1 MAISDE
7 ERKKRLQRAQSIQA
21 NALNG
26 KASGDERKQRL
37 KEATEIQNKVLQEY
51 NANKQQQEQ
60 EQQNRLTTISDIAH
74 KAAEMGRK
82 TADLSIDRNNRNE
95 TLQSLAR
102 KAAENQA
109 FRNYNKDGFTMRES
123 TGILNREDEKRIGKD
138 TVAKVQNSPAMRFA
152 SQKVAEQTAKRDLE
166 KLGVDNKETEKK
178 ISEIY
183 RKNADISFD
192 KKAKNSVTKTSE
204 DFEEM
209 LKEADKKMS
218 YNELHDKMY
227 NFIPNSKE
235 EAQAYINTV
244 DQMSNHN
251 IEVSANKKMYVF
263 AVDKALKAGAEL
275 SDEQKEKYTEFM
287 KDIQP
292 TEITKSNEDSDSLLV
307 MPTAEKLKTTAEDID
322 EIFSGD
328 RAYDAQHSTVYKTAD
343 SIVSGLMAGISSVG
357 AGLMKAP
364 KMISDCLGADSNA
377 IFEWMYD
384 TAEEGEATP
393 REQSERANRSLK
405 MSDEVASIVTS
416 LESAVGQAISQLGMA
431 IVSGGASEGVTY
443 GSLMSNA
450 TRQTS
455 SEITKTAL
463 GVANE
468 IKELVKNPMFQ
479 TTFWTEAQDSYFEA
493 VDNGADKFTAMS
505 QGFTT
510 GLLNSFIEMGGIES
524 GETNFLKTAFEEGRE
539 EIFQG
544 SVSGLMA
551 KASYAPDIQWV
562 STDGSKAVFNL
573 KELALSFVGGAIGGA
588 TAGGIATGSNKFTNF
603 ITTAQQRKALGDA
616 IRSDENTLAAYIDM
630 AYNSGDKKVISDAN
644 YIVNTLNKGELDSVA
659 SVTLGKFFQKAS
671 KAYQTSVINRIAN
684 AEKSDDTKANIKTAS
699 RIYTAIG
706 QIINNPEY
714 YLSDTLAVDI
724 KHNPVAGEILTKS
737 AGLQSRINEYT
748 PVSTI
753 REVARM
759 VSNNISNGVRDN
771 SNISI
776 DQVGRPVNTNSP
788 RAIDEGAIERVRDK
802 TAKLDDYLSVTGK
815 SLDSYRK
822 DNGSYSA
829 DEIIAE
835 ANSVIT
841 ELDRI
846 KSENPVK
853 ASEPAAHDSI
863 ITENASTGMDVVNP
877 QNVVTVKDDSI
888 TLDNGVTVPVTDE
901 LLSQNDSRLSDTTK
915 KLYSASAEYK
925 DNVKAAFISS
935 YNGGNVDTYIKQFQ
949 NVYGVFELTGKLSE
963 DERYDAVKY
972 IEQALGKEAFNIARK
987 AGQQARHEREQAKMR
1002 QNERQKASKE
1012 NNQGKNKTAQR
1023 ESESVRMYSIN
1034 QNFANKFDK
1043 WDKKSIGFAFNI
1055 GTTSKI
1061 LQSIGIDEKAIY
1073 WDASKILKI
1082 QKDHPQMT
1090 DSVIKQV
1097 PNILENPVL
1106 IMESLTVP
1114 DRLTLFGEVYDA
1126 KNNAVLAV
1134 LELNPKDKNGR
1145 ALSIIKI
1152 ASAYGKDTN
1161 PQGLINKSKIL
1172 YTNKNRINRW
1182 LSVNRLQ
1189 LPLPSY
1195 STDSKNSISENQNAV
1210 KDIIRK
1216 NYKNS
1221 DTTQRKKGTTRKM
1234 YNLHRLN
1241 FGANTTMDI
1250 QAKAAFAG
1258 IVSEIAKEYNKR
1270 GINVDIIAEDG
1281 APNGWYT
1288 QRSNTITVNLS
1299 AQNPLE
1305 AFLHETGHAIKSY
1318 AGEYWEEIKNA
1329 AFTYIAQIEDE
1340 SISDLRR
1347 VKAEVFEQQSIPYT
1361 KEDIDEEIVSDAIGA
1376 MARDKD
1382 SVLKFYNALLK
1393 NGTKESFAKKII
1405 RKLKE
1410 ILMKLKAHFLDFDTI
1425 AVEYNSSVTRAVRE
1439 GNTSKTPFFE
1449 YADKISN
1456 ILSQSFEN
1464 LQVTETKGDTKYS
1477 IEYDVNNH
1485 PYVIIEEDIL
1495 KRVAR
1500 KDVRKKVS
1508 TIIRDKFSPGIQVG
1522 NNYIKINAK
1531 SRNEFVNSK
1540 ATQAYFE
1547 RNKQIFADKM
1557 NSANNLDE
1565 IIWASRDYVEEA
1577 PSHKRTDNFDSFGRG
1592 QVQISI
1598 DNKEYVADI
1607 IIGHTTNNE
1616 MIFYDVINIRPTN
1629 IKKRRA
1635 SYKVEPK
1642 RPTLA
1647 SGHSASSN
1655 NTISQNDTVV
1665 NSNISENSGNDTR
1678 KFSLKEPIEETEN
1691 LIAVHNLNIENL
1703 EKSLELGG
1711 LPIPSIAI
1719 TKDKLGHIEFG
1730 EVSLVFGKDTID
1742 PQINSANKIY
1752 SGDAYTPTFPRVEY
1766 KLSDSKLKEVAD
1778 YFNMSQSYLEDKINA
1793 SNIDYTVET
1802 LSDIHE
1808 IREQYL
1814 RDNNITLSEEEKDA
1828 YFSRSISGKNNF
1840 QKFKNYIRDK
1850 IKPIYI
1856 KRGIYNGADPF
1867 TPSGNSKSFEALH
1880 YEYTLENLVKAMR
1893 RGEQTNGID
1902 SFSGAVTKQY
1912 NSVGELHKNE
1922 NRIVKIS
1929 DYERNK
1935 LIKSYQDKLSSII
1948 DSMLGD
1954 QNSILYYDNA
1964 EEVIIESVRNGL
1976 SLNSISKILSEYKY
1990 AYNITEQTAKDI
2002 KSLAEDVQ
2010 NLPTKY
2016 FESKPQ
2022 RAVYFREV
2030 KKALLPQDASDK
2042 IIQDLY
2048 DAGVEKV
2055 EKYEDDID
2063 RLNKLNSFDD
2073 VKFSLKEDTKKEWTP
2088 IKPTEKTQKVL
2099 DRLANNEYI
2108 PLDQIRML
2116 KEINE
2121 AYTKRGDFEPTIN
2134 INTPYRQ
2141 NLRLKIQ
2148 DDVEK
2153 LGSARLDENGKWV
2166 YDNPIRK
2173 EKRIDVVIGL
2183 PAVGK
2188 STVFADPLS
2197 NEHGS
2202 RIVDC
2207 DIIKEKLPEF
2217 NQGYGSDNVHQESK
2231 IINDKILQKAMYN
2244 GENIVLPI
2252 IGSEYN
2258 KLVKRLEEY
2267 KNLGYSVHLHLNEV
2281 PQNKALGRMLNRYFE
2296 QGRFLNPSLPYEYQN
2311 KPTEVFNRII
2321 AERGDLLDGY
2331 SHYSNDVRRGEE
2343 PIFIKG
2349 TERTRKA
2356 DVSGGNEENRRA
2368 ISENDRRGRRDVYDV
2383 NNATSEQP
2391 DDKKDPFRKYSLL
2404 EDIDIKLAK
2413 KAYERNKKLQVDT
2426 QVVKDLFEKAGRV
2439 LDKTTVDAV
2448 ADKIAKRYYFGGDSK
2463 MKQLLR
2469 DKLYAFYTYVSR
2481 EDAVD
2486 AQIALYGYEVS
2497 KDIVAMS
2504 KEVSGFTDGEN
2515 VYEEYGE
2522 SIYDVIY
2529 ADLINEYANTAIIQA
2544 PQRLQEEHEKIAER
2558 YRKAEPDSEEKKS
2571 LYRELEVSRDELV
2584 AARERY
2590 TRSREEVKKLD
2601 SLLRKTQSYYKR
2613 KLDSKKA
2620 KSLAY
2625 SLRPEQKRIRNK
2637 EIMKLV
2643 GKYGAYPQNE
2653 YSKVDAYVP
2662 KRDSRGLAV
2671 SRVPKTI
2678 IESDY
2683 ADEKTINTINN
2694 AMLDGAL
2701 SHEIKSNKSAQ
2712 KYAERS
2718 MEKGFDE
2725 ARVEFKKEIEKIKT
2739 FADDTPNRVAL
2750 AKALI
2755 EEAQRRGDQDTVRD
2769 IVTDLAIYG
2778 LLGGRTTQAFNMLR
2792 ATGATGQALY
2802 LEKWVQRR
2810 NKEIEK
2816 EWDKK
2821 WITNVRED
2829 IGKPKE
2835 FKPLVLNRELM
2846 QRLVNATDEEEITE
2860 LSSKIMADLALQE
2873 NSTLSDKIQAWRYMS
2888 MLTNPTTHIRN
2899 IVGNGIFAILR
2910 EGQNT
2915 VRVGLEKALN
2925 KVSGG
2930 KIKLTTVVKIKDEY
2944 KKFAKE
2950 DWKKFNSLA
2959 RKSGK
2964 YNIDDFI
2971 MQEKKIFRSKV
2982 GKPIEKV
2989 RTFNSDLLE
2998 KEDLIFIKYAYTRA
3012 LGRYL
3017 QAQKISLEE
3026 NSDPKLEQE
3035 RQSRIEEARAYA
3047 LEESLIAT
3055 YRNANAVATALT
3067 QLANKNAAFDI
3078 LVNSVM
3084 PFKKTPANI
3093 FVQSMK
3099 YSPIGIGLGIK
3110 QIVFDG
3116 IKHQKTANQII
3127 DTFASGIT
3135 GTGVFLL
3142 GLLLRRLGIL
3152 QGMFDDDDGDDQI
3165 DKMEKIQEN
3174 SINLFG
3180 QSFTID
3186 WSAPAIVPL
3195 MMGAEFSD
3203 GIGNFQFDGSL
3214 TDNIWQIVSRSVD
3227 PLINMTML
3235 EGLNDMLTSIKY
3247 SENNSIGELGFR
3259 AISNYTSQFIPT
3271 VGGKIARTL
3280 DGTSRMT
3287 YIDPDDNDFLSRNI
3301 QNVQKKSPFWYSDLQ
3316 PIVDEWGREDKEG
3329 NVATRIL
3336 ENFIS
3341 PGYWETIDSD
3351 DATDVIE
3358 DLYDELQD
3366 KSLLPKKPEK
3376 SFTMYVEYFDGEKH
3390 KSVKDEENYKNGKR
3404 ELSGDEYTTAALSQG
3419 QTQHDLIAELKGNS
3433 VYESMNGAEKAAV
3446 IENIY
3451 KFAKYAGEY
3460 AVDDSYYGSEQE
3472 KWCRELNEQRSSLTG
3487 ILNEILNRS
3496 REK

>member
-275 SDEQKEKYTEFM
+275 SDEQKEKYVKF
-287 KDIQP
+287 KDDENLDLLSAGKP
-292 TEITKSNEDSDSLLV
+292 KYGTFTSKMDNEYFKNLSFSDKLDKV
-307 MPTAEKLKTTAEDID
+307 MRDTGDTATAVG
-322 EIFSGD
+322 S
-328 RAYDAQHSTVYKTAD
+328 AL
-343 SIVSGLMAGISSVG
+343 VSGA
-357 AGLMKAP
+357 AGLFTELVGYVGDGFDKVM
-364 KMISDCLGADSNA
+364 
-377 IFEWMYD
+377 
-384 TAEEGEATP
+384 EGINW
-393 REQSERANRSLK
+393 SFDK
-405 MSDEVASIVTS
+405 MSNDLLGIDTDIFKKNKEFWGNVGSGEEWHKATEDMHSQAVENNMNLGMSQEAAEMLTS
-416 LESAVGQAISQLGMA
+416 LEEAVGQAIPQVAMA
-431 IVSGGASEGVTY
+431 VATGG
-443 GSLMSNA
+443 
-450 TRQTS
+450 S
-455 SEITKTAL
+455 SEALYAAKSMANAERAMNITNAAAKGSKLAMAGQSLKTIATDVATQYKAWAKQPMFTTTLITEMGSNYDDAVEQGADPKTAL
-463 GVANE
+463 AWAAFVS
-468 IKELVKNPMFQ
+468 LV
-479 TTFWTEAQDSYFEA
+479 
-493 VDNGADKFTAMS
+493 
-505 QGFTT
+505 
-510 GLLNSFIEMGGIES
+510 NSGIEMGGGIEAGPS
-524 GETNFLKTAFEEGRE
+524 SVLKEALEEGAE
-539 EIFQG
+539 EIYQG
-544 SVSGLMA
+544 TVSGLMKVA
-551 KASYAPDIQWV
+551 TVPDIPLV
-562 STDGSKAVFNL
+562 SIDGSNAAFKL
-573 KELALSFVGGAIGGA
+573 KELALSFVGGALGGA
-588 TAGGIATGSNKFTNF
+588 TGGGIGKLIDFSANP
-603 ITTAQQRKALGDA
+603 ITTAQKRKALGNA
-616 IRSDENTLAAYIDM
+616 MKSDENTLAAYIDM
-630 AYNSGDKKVISDAN
+630 GMKSGNDKIMSEATS
-644 YIVNTLNKGELDSVA
+644 ILNALDRGKLDSIA
-659 SVTLGKFFQKAS
+659 SVTLGKFAQKTER
-671 KAYQTSVINRIAN
+671 AYQLAVINKIAN

-699 RIYTAIG
+699 KIYTAIG

-915 KLYSASAEYK
+915 KLYSTSAEYKDK

-949 NVYGVFELTGKLSE
+949 NVYDVFELTGKLSE

-1012 NNQGKNKTAQR
+1012 NNKGKNKTAQR
-1023 ESESVRMYSIN
+1023 
-1034 QNFANKFDK
+1034 
-1043 WDKKSIGFAFNI
+1043 
-1055 GTTSKI
+1055 
-1061 LQSIGIDEKAIY
+1061 
-1073 WDASKILKI
+1073 
-1082 QKDHPQMT
+1082 
-1090 DSVIKQV
+1090 V
-1097 PNILENPVL
+1097 PE
-1106 IMESLTVP
+1106 T
-1114 DRLTLFGEVYDA
+1114 A
-1126 KNNAVLAV
+1126 
-1134 LELNPKDKNGR
+1134 
-1145 ALSIIKI
+1145 
-1152 ASAYGKDTN
+1152 
-1161 PQGLINKSKIL
+1161 
-1172 YTNKNRINRW
+1172 
-1182 LSVNRLQ
+1182 
-1189 LPLPSY
+1189 
-1195 STDSKNSISENQNAV
+1195 
-1210 KDIIRK
+1210 
-1216 NYKNS
+1216 
-1221 DTTQRKKGTTRKM
+1221 KKGTTTVEKDF
-1234 YNLHRLN
+1234 NIGVNGTLD
-1241 FGANTTMDI
+1241 AVTTSTYTSI
-1250 QAKAAFAG
+1250 IG
-1258 IVSEIAKEYNKR
+1258 RIAKQYNKR
-1270 GINVDIIAEDG
+1270 GINVEIINKDD

-1288 QRSNTITVNLS
+1288 QSSNTITVNLS

-1393 NGTKESFAKKII
+1393 NGTKENFAKKII

-1495 KRVAR
+1495 KGVAR

-1665 NSNISENSGNDTR
+1665 NSNISKNSENDTR
-1678 KFSLKEPIEETEN
+1678 KFSLKEPIEETKN

-1711 LPIPSIAI
+1711 LPMPSIAI
-1719 TKDKLGHIEFG
+1719 TKDKLGHVEFG
-1730 EVSLVFGKDTID
+1730 EVSLVFGKDTIN

-1752 SGDAYTPTFPRVEY
+1752 SGDAYTPTFPSVEY

-1828 YFSRSISGKNNF
+1828 YFSKYLNAIFGKNNF
-1840 QKFKNYIRDK
+1840 QNFRNYIRDK
-1850 IKPIYI
+1850 IKPIFS

-1867 TPSGNSKSFEALH
+1867 TPSGNRKSFEALH
-1880 YEYTLENLVKAMR
+1880 YDYTLENLVKAMR
-1893 RGEQTNGID
+1893 RGEQTGEGLVNGIS

-1912 NSVGELHKNE
+1912 NSIRELHKNE
-1922 NRIVKIS
+1922 NRIVKMS
-1929 DYERNK
+1929 DYERKK

-1954 QNSILYYDNA
+1954 QNSILYYANA

-1976 SLNSISKILSEYKY
+1976 SLNSISKILSKYKDV
-1990 AYNITEQTAKDI
+1990 YNITEQTAKDI
-2002 KSLAEDVQ
+2002 KTLAEDVQ

-2022 RAVYFREV
+2022 RAVYFSEV

-2267 KNLGYSVHLHLNEV
+2267 KNVGYSVHLHLNEV

-2413 KAYERNKKLQVDT
+2413 KAYERNKKLQIDT

-2439 LDKTTVDAV
+2439 LDKATVDAV

-2571 LYRELEVSRDELV
+2571 LYRELEASRDKLV

-2590 TRSREEVKKLD
+2590 VRSREEVKKLD
-2601 SLLRKTQSYYKR
+2601 TLLRRTQSYYKR

-2643 GKYGAYPQNE
+2643 DKYGAYPQNE

-2662 KRDSRGLAV
+2662 KRDSRGLAI

-2678 IESDY
+2678 IESDF
-2683 ADEKTINTINN
+2683 ADENTINTIND
-2694 AMLDGAL
+2694 AILDGAL
-2701 SHEIKSNKSAQ
+2701 SHEIKSNRTAQ
-2712 KYAERS
+2712 KYAERA

-2739 FADDTPNRVAL
+2739 FADDTPNKVAL
-2750 AKALI
+2750 AKELI

-2810 NKEIEK
+2810 NKELEK

-2835 FKPLVLNRELM
+2835 FKPLVLNGEIM
-2846 QRLVNATDEEEITE
+2846 QRLVNTTDEEEITE
-2860 LSSKIMADLALQE
+2860 LSTKIMADLALQE

-2888 MLTNPTTHIRN
+2888 MLTNSTTHIRN

-2915 VRVGLEKALN
+2915 VRAGLEKALN
-2925 KVSGG
+2925 KASGG

-2950 DWKKFNSLA
+2950 DWKKSNSLA

-2971 MQEKKIFRSKV
+2971 MQEKQIFRSKL
-2982 GKPIEKV
+2982 GKLTLEKA
-2989 RTFNSDLLE
+2989 RKFNSWALE
-2998 KEDLIFIKYAYTRA
+2998 AEDGIFIKYAYTRA

-3214 TDNIWQIVSRSVD
+3214 TANIWQIVSRSVD

-3301 QNVQKKSPFWYSDLQ
+3301 QNVQKKSPFWYSGLQ
-3316 PIVDEWGREDKEG
+3316 PVVDEWGREDKEG
-3329 NVATRIL
+3329 NVITRIL

-3451 KFAKYAGEY
+3451 KFAKYAGKY

-3487 ILNEILNRS
+3487 ILNEILDRS

>member
-7 ERKKRLQRAQSIQA
+7 ERKRRLQRAQGIQA

-26 KASGDERKQRL
+26 KASGNERKQRL
-37 KEATEIQNKVLQEY
+37 QEATKIQNKVLQEH
-51 NANKQQQEQ
+51 NAKKLIKQQQEQ
-60 EQQNRLTTISDIAH
+60 EQQSRLTTFSDIAH

-82 TADLSIDRNNRNE
+82 TADLSIEINDRNE
-95 TLQSLAR
+95 TLQNLAR
-102 KAAENQA
+102 KAVENLA

-123 TGILNREDEKRIGKD
+123 TSILNKEDKKRISND

-152 SQKVAEQTAKRDLE
+152 SQEIAEQTAKRDLE
-166 KLGVDNKETEKK
+166 KLGVDDKDTEKK

-209 LKEADKKMS
+209 LNEAKRKRFYAD
-218 YNELHDKMY
+218 LHEEMD

-244 DQMSNHN
+244 DQISSDV
-251 IEVSANKKMYVF
+251 ETSDTKKLFVF
-263 AVDKALKAGAEL
+263 AAYKAIKAGAEL
-275 SDEQKEKYTEFM
+275 SDEQKEKYVRFKDDENLDLTSAGKPKYRTFYSEIDNELFREMSFSDKLDKVMYDTGDTAIAVGSALVSGAVGLFTELVGYVGDGFDKVM
-287 KDIQP
+287 EGINWSLDEMSNVLFGIETDFFKKAKEFWENAGSGEEWHKA
-292 TEITKSNEDSDSLLV
+292 TEDMHSQAVANNIDLGMSRETAETLTSLEESVGQAIPQVAMAVATGGSSEALYATKS
-307 MPTAEKLKTTAEDID
+307 MAGAERAMNLTNAAAKGSKLAMAGQSLKTIATDVAAQYKAWAKQPMFTTTLITELG
-322 EIFSGD
+322 SN
-328 RAYDAQHSTVYKTAD
+328 YDDAVEQGADPKTAGAWATFV
-343 SIVSGLMAGISSVG
+343 SLVNSAIEMGGGIEAGPSSVLKEALEEGAEEIYQGTVSGLMKVATVPDIPLVSIDG
-357 AGLMKAP
+357 
-364 KMISDCLGADSNA
+364 SNA
-377 IFEWMYD
+377 
-384 TAEEGEATP
+384 A
-393 REQSERANRSLK
+393 
-405 MSDEVASIVTS
+405 
-416 LESAVGQAISQLGMA
+416 
-431 IVSGGASEGVTY
+431 
-443 GSLMSNA
+443 
-450 TRQTS
+450 
-455 SEITKTAL
+455 
-463 GVANE
+463 
-468 IKELVKNPMFQ
+468 
-479 TTFWTEAQDSYFEA
+479 
-493 VDNGADKFTAMS
+493 
-505 QGFTT
+505 
-510 GLLNSFIEMGGIES
+510 
-524 GETNFLKTAFEEGRE
+524 
-539 EIFQG
+539 
-544 SVSGLMA
+544 
-551 KASYAPDIQWV
+551 
-562 STDGSKAVFNL
+562 FNL
-573 KELALSFVGGAIGGA
+573 KEMALSFVGGALGGA
-588 TAGGIATGSNKFTNF
+588 TGGGIGKLIDFSANP
-603 ITTAQQRKALGDA
+603 ITTAQKRKALGNA
-616 IRSDENTLAAYIDM
+616 MKSDENTLAAYIDM
-630 AYNSGDKKVISDAN
+630 GMKSGNEKVMSEATSIFNALDRG
-644 YIVNTLNKGELDSVA
+644 KLDSIA
-659 SVTLGKFFQKAS
+659 SVTLGKFAQKTER
-671 KAYQTSVINRIAN
+671 AYQLAVINKIAN

-699 RIYTAIG
+699 KIYTAIG

-714 YLSDTLAVDI
+714 YLSDTLATHI

-759 VSNNISNGVRDN
+759 VSSNISNGVRDN

-776 DQVGRPVNTNSP
+776 DQVGRPVNTNSL
-788 RAIDEGAIERVRDK
+788 RAIDEGAIKRVRDK

-822 DNGSYSA
+822 DDGSYSA

-846 KSENPVK
+846 KAENPVK

-863 ITENASTGMDVVNP
+863 ITGNASTGMDVVNP
-877 QNVVTVKDDSI
+877 QNVVTVKDNSI

-925 DNVKAAFISS
+925 DNVKADFISG

-949 NVYGVFELTGKLSE
+949 NVYDVFELTGKLSE

-987 AGQQARHEREQAKMR
+987 AGQQARHEREQARMR
-1002 QNERQKASKE
+1002 QNERQKANRE
-1012 NNQGKNKTAQR
+1012 NDKGKNKTAQR
-1023 ESESVRMYSIN
+1023 APET
-1034 QNFANKFDK
+1034 A
-1043 WDKKSIGFAFNI
+1043 KKGVTIKKYKTTIRNSNENGKIGAF
-1055 GTTSKI
+1055 
-1061 LQSIGIDEKAIY
+1061 
-1073 WDASKILKI
+1073 
-1082 QKDHPQMT
+1082 T
-1090 DSVIKQV
+1090 D
-1097 PNILENPVL
+1097 
-1106 IMESLTVP
+1106 
-1114 DRLTLFGEVYDA
+1114 
-1126 KNNAVLAV
+1126 
-1134 LELNPKDKNGR
+1134 
-1145 ALSIIKI
+1145 
-1152 ASAYGKDTN
+1152 GKT
-1161 PQGLINKSKIL
+1161 Q
-1172 YTNKNRINRW
+1172 
-1182 LSVNRLQ
+1182 
-1189 LPLPSY
+1189 
-1195 STDSKNSISENQNAV
+1195 A
-1210 KDIIRK
+1210 DIIEK
-1216 NYKNS
+1216 
-1221 DTTQRKKGTTRKM
+1221 
-1234 YNLHRLN
+1234 
-1241 FGANTTMDI
+1241 
-1250 QAKAAFAG
+1250 
-1258 IVSEIAKEYNKR
+1258 IAKEYNKR
-1270 GINVDIIAEDG
+1270 GVNVEIIDEAGEQ
-1281 APNGWYT
+1281 NGWYT
-1288 QRSNTITVNLS
+1288 SSSNTITVNLS
-1299 AQNPLE
+1299 AKNPLE
-1305 AFLHETGHAIKSY
+1305 AFLHETGHAIKAY

-1340 SISDLRR
+1340 SISELR
-1347 VKAEVFEQQSIPYT
+1347 KGYAELFEAHSRSYT
-1361 KEDIDEEIVSDAIGA
+1361 NEAIDEEIVSDAIAA
-1376 MARDKD
+1376 MARDKN
-1382 SVLKFYNALLK
+1382 SVLKFYNALIQ
-1393 NGTKESFAKKII
+1393 NGAEETTAQKII

-1464 LQVTETKGDTKYS
+1464 LQVTEKEGDVKHSIKYTTENKPVVV
-1477 IEYDVNNH
+1477 IEDN
-1485 PYVIIEEDIL
+1485 IL
-1495 KRVAR
+1495 DGISKNDWV
-1500 KDVRKKVS
+1500 KTVKNVLS
-1508 TIIRDKFSPGIQVG
+1508 EKFSGGIPISG
-1522 NNYIKINAK
+1522 RLIKVNAIT
-1531 SRNEFVNSK
+1531 RNEFSSSK
-1540 ATQAYFE
+1540 NTRYYRGHNRQLYV
-1547 RNKQIFADKM
+1547 DKFK
-1557 NSANNLDE
+1557 SANNLDE
-1565 IIWASRDYVEEA
+1565 IVLASTNYVNEDLK
-1577 PSHKRTDNFDSFGRG
+1577 HNRKDNFKEFARG
-1592 QVQISI
+1592 DVLIRVGSS
-1598 DNKEYVADI
+1598 DYTANV
-1607 IIGHTTNNE
+1607 IIGLTTGNE
-1616 MIFYDVINIRPTN
+1616 MVLYDVISFKPTTLN
-1629 IKKRRA
+1629 IKKVGTHTVQSLNVKNRRDA
-1635 SYKVEPK
+1635 M
-1642 RPTLA
+1642 PT
-1647 SGHSASSN
+1647 N

-1665 NSNISENSGNDTR
+1665 NSNISENSENDTR
-1678 KFSLKEPIEETEN
+1678 KFSLKEPIEETKN

-1711 LPIPSIAI
+1711 LPMPSIAI
-1719 TKDKLGHIEFG
+1719 TKDKLGHVEFG
-1730 EVSLVFGKDTID
+1730 EVSLVFGKDTIN

-1752 SGDAYTPTFPRVEY
+1752 SGDAYTPTFPSVEY

-1778 YFNMSQSYLEDKINA
+1778 YFNMSQSYLEGNINA
-1793 SNIDYTVET
+1793 SDIDYTVET
-1802 LSDIHE
+1802 LSNIHE

-1828 YFSRSISGKNNF
+1828 YFSRYLNAIFGKNNF
-1840 QKFKNYIRDK
+1840 QKFRNYIRDK
-1850 IKPIYI
+1850 IKPIFI

-1867 TPSGNSKSFEALH
+1867 TPSGNRKSFEALH
-1880 YEYTLENLVKAMR
+1880 YEYTLENLVKSMR
-1893 RGEQTNGID
+1893 RGEQTGEGLVNGIS

-1912 NSVGELHKNE
+1912 NSIRELHKNE
-1922 NRIVKIS
+1922 NRIVKMS
-1929 DYERNK
+1929 DYERKK

-1948 DSMLGD
+1948 DSMIGD
-1954 QNSILYYDNA
+1954 RNSILYYDRA
-1964 EEVIIESVRNGL
+1964 GEVILESIRNGL
-1976 SLNSISKILSEYKY
+1976 SLNSISKILSKYKDV
-1990 AYNITEQTAKDI
+1990 YNITEQTAKDI

-2022 RAVYFREV
+2022 RAVYFSEV

-2055 EKYEDDID
+2055 IKYSDDID

-2073 VKFSLKEDTKKEWTP
+2073 VKFSLKQDIDNKYGSLYNEE
-2088 IKPTEKTQKVL
+2088 KPLTVSKQTFRRIEAAMNERL
-2099 DRLANNEYI
+2099 ARAFSGGAELPSDYLIYLSDRLYKVKIHEYGTYSVI
-2108 PLDQIRML
+2108 GKYNSLEDYER
-2116 KEINE
+2116 
-2121 AYTKRGDFEPTIN
+2121 KRGLKNGLSNYETGIQDNSDFERDWGTGRSNRKYIDN
-2134 INTPYRQ
+2134 IANGRTAER
-2141 NLRLKIQ
+2141 N
-2148 DDVEK
+2148 VEADRRT
-2153 LGSARLDENGKWV
+2153 S
-2166 YDNPIRK
+2166 IRK
-2173 EKRIDVVIGL
+2173 SDE
-2183 PAVGK
+2183 
-2188 STVFADPLS
+2188 S
-2197 NEHGS
+2197 
-2202 RIVDC
+2202 
-2207 DIIKEKLPEF
+2207 
-2217 NQGYGSDNVHQESK
+2217 GSDRHS
-2231 IINDKILQKAMYN
+2231 DKGN
-2244 GENIVLPI
+2244 GD
-2252 IGSEYN
+2252 S
-2258 KLVKRLEEY
+2258 
-2267 KNLGYSVHLHLNEV
+2267 NLS
-2281 PQNKALGRMLNRYFE
+2281 
-2296 QGRFLNPSLPYEYQN
+2296 
-2311 KPTEVFNRII
+2311 
-2321 AERGDLLDGY
+2321 ERGKQQINSKD
-2331 SHYSNDVRRGEE
+2331 S
-2343 PIFIKG
+2343 
-2349 TERTRKA
+2349 T
-2356 DVSGGNEENRRA
+2356 
-2368 ISENDRRGRRDVYDV
+2368 
-2383 NNATSEQP
+2383 
-2391 DDKKDPFRKYSLL
+2391 DPFRKYSLL
-2404 EDIDIKLAK
+2404 EDIDIRLAK
-2413 KAYERNKKLQVDT
+2413 KAYQRNKKLQVDT

-2439 LDKTTVDAV
+2439 LDKATVDAV
-2448 ADKIAKRYYFGGDSK
+2448 ADKIAKRYYFGGDAK

-2486 AQIALYGYEVS
+2486 AQIALYSYEVA

-2522 SIYDVIY
+2522 SIYDVIA
-2529 ADLINEYANTAIIQA
+2529 ADLINEYANTAIVQA

-2571 LYRELEVSRDELV
+2571 LYRELEASRDELV

-2590 TRSREEVKKLD
+2590 VRSREEVKKLD
-2601 SLLRKTQSYYKR
+2601 TLLRRTQSYYKR
-2613 KLDSKKA
+2613 KLESKKA

-2643 GKYGAYPQNE
+2643 DKYGAYPQNE
-2653 YSKVDAYVP
+2653 HSKVDAYVP

-2678 IESDY
+2678 IESDF
-2683 ADEKTINTINN
+2683 ADENTINTIND
-2694 AMLDGAL
+2694 AILDGAL

-2718 MEKGFDE
+2718 MERGFDE
-2725 ARVEFKKEIEKIKT
+2725 AYFEFKKEIEKIKT
-2739 FADDTPNRVAL
+2739 FADDTPNKVAL
-2750 AKALI
+2750 AKELI

-2792 ATGATGQALY
+2792 ATGSAGQALY

-2810 NKEIEK
+2810 NKELEK

-2860 LSSKIMADLALQE
+2860 LSTKIMADLALQE
-2873 NSTLSDKIQAWRYMS
+2873 NSTLADKIQAWRYMS

-2899 IVGNGIFAILR
+2899 LVGNGIFAILR

-2925 KVSGG
+2925 KASGG

-2950 DWKKFNSLA
+2950 DWKKSNSLA

-2971 MQEKKIFRSKV
+2971 MQEKQIFKGKV

-2989 RTFNSDLLE
+2989 RKFNSWALE
-2998 KEDLIFIKYAYTRA
+2998 AEDGIFIKYAYTRA

-3110 QIVFDG
+3110 QIVYDG

-3165 DKMEKIQEN
+3165 DKMKKIQEN

-3203 GIGNFQFDGSL
+3203 GIGNFEFDGSL

-3259 AISNYTSQFIPT
+3259 AISNYASQFIPT
-3271 VGGKIARTL
+3271 VGGKLARTL

-3316 PIVDEWGREDKEG
+3316 PVVDEWGREDKEG

-3376 SFTMYVEYFDGEKH
+3376 SFTMYVKHFDGEKYE
-3390 KSVKDEENYKNGKR
+3390 SVKDEENYKNGKR
-3404 ELSGDEYTTAALSQG
+3404 ELLGDEYTTAALAQG
-3419 QTQHDLIAELKGNS
+3419 QTQHDLIAELKENS

-3451 KFAKYAGEY
+3451 KFAKYDGKY

-3487 ILNEILNRS
+3487 ILNEILDRS

>member
-7 ERKKRLQRAQSIQA
+7 KRKKRLQRAQSIQA

-37 KEATEIQNKVLQEY
+37 QEATEIQNKVLQEY
-51 NANKQQQEQ
+51 NAKKLIKQQQEK
-60 EQQNRLTTISDIAH
+60 EQQNRLTTISDLAQ
-74 KAAEMGRK
+74 KAADLGRK
-82 TADLSIDRNNRNE
+82 TTETTIDRTE

-123 TGILNREDEKRIGKD
+123 TGILNREDKKRIGNN
-138 TVAKVQNSPAMRFA
+138 TVARVQNNPAMRFA

-251 IEVSANKKMYVF
+251 VEVSANKKMYVF
-263 AVDKALKAGAEL
+263 AADKAIKAGAEL
-275 SDEQKEKYTEFM
+275 SDEQKEKYTEFK

-292 TEITKSNEDSDSLLV
+292 TEITKSNGDSDSLLV

-328 RAYDAQHSTVYKTAD
+328 RAYDAQHSTIFKIVD
-343 SIVSGLMAGISSVG
+343 SIASGLLSGAESVGSGLMKVP
-357 AGLMKAP
+357 KA
-364 KMISDCLGADSNA
+364 IEDFLGADLSA
-377 IFEWMYD
+377 IFGGFDLTQWMYD

-416 LESAVGQAISQLGMA
+416 LESAAGQALIQYILAELLGPTMGA
-431 IVSGGASEGVTY
+431 TTGTVTSGSGMGVNSANLVSNTAWLSSGKVT
-443 GSLMSNA
+443 NA
-450 TRQTS
+450 L
-455 SEITKTAL
+455 L
-463 GVANE
+463 GVGNTLKDYL
-468 IKELVKNPMFQ
+468 KEPYFYITLL
-479 TTFWTEAQDSYFEA
+479 TEAQDSYFEA

-551 KASYAPDIQWV
+551 KASYAPDMQWV

-616 IRSDENTLAAYIDM
+616 IRSDENTLATYIDM

-644 YIVNTLNKGELDSVA
+644 YIVNALNKGDLDSVA

-759 VSNNISNGVRDN
+759 VSSNISNGVRDN

-863 ITENASTGMDVVNP
+863 ITGNASTGMDVVNP

-915 KLYSASAEYK
+915 KLYSASAGYK

-949 NVYGVFELTGKLSE
+949 NVYDVFELTGKLSE

-972 IEQALGKEAFNIARK
+972 IEQALGKEVFNVARK

-1012 NNQGKNKTAQR
+1012 NNKGKNKTAQR
-1023 ESESVRMYSIN
+1023 VSET
-1034 QNFANKFDK
+1034 A
-1043 WDKKSIGFAFNI
+1043 
-1055 GTTSKI
+1055 
-1061 LQSIGIDEKAIY
+1061 
-1073 WDASKILKI
+1073 
-1082 QKDHPQMT
+1082 
-1090 DSVIKQV
+1090 
-1097 PNILENPVL
+1097 
-1106 IMESLTVP
+1106 
-1114 DRLTLFGEVYDA
+1114 
-1126 KNNAVLAV
+1126 
-1134 LELNPKDKNGR
+1134 
-1145 ALSIIKI
+1145 
-1152 ASAYGKDTN
+1152 
-1161 PQGLINKSKIL
+1161 
-1172 YTNKNRINRW
+1172 
-1182 LSVNRLQ
+1182 
-1189 LPLPSY
+1189 
-1195 STDSKNSISENQNAV
+1195 
-1210 KDIIRK
+1210 
-1216 NYKNS
+1216 
-1221 DTTQRKKGTTRKM
+1221 KKGTTTVEKDF
-1234 YNLHRLN
+1234 NIGVNGTLD
-1241 FGANTTMDI
+1241 AVTTSTYTSI
-1250 QAKAAFAG
+1250 IG
-1258 IVSEIAKEYNKR
+1258 RIAKQYNKR
-1270 GINVDIIAEDG
+1270 GINVEIINKDD

-1288 QRSNTITVNLS
+1288 QSSNTITVNLS

-1393 NGTKESFAKKII
+1393 NGTKENFAKKII

-1495 KRVAR
+1495 KGVAR

-1665 NSNISENSGNDTR
+1665 NSNISKNSENDTR
-1678 KFSLKEPIEETEN
+1678 KFSLKEPIEETKN

-1711 LPIPSIAI
+1711 LPMPSIAI
-1719 TKDKLGHIEFG
+1719 TKDKLGHVEFG
-1730 EVSLVFGKDTID
+1730 EVSLVFGKDTIN

-1752 SGDAYTPTFPRVEY
+1752 SGDAYTPTFPSVEY

-1828 YFSRSISGKNNF
+1828 YFSKYLNAIFGKNNF
-1840 QKFKNYIRDK
+1840 QNFRNYIRDK
-1850 IKPIYI
+1850 IKPIFS

-1867 TPSGNSKSFEALH
+1867 TPSGNRKSFEALH
-1880 YEYTLENLVKAMR
+1880 YDYTLENLVKAMR

-2267 KNLGYSVHLHLNEV
+2267 KNVGYSVHLHLNEV

-2404 EDIDIKLAK
+2404 EDIDINLAK
-2413 KAYERNKKLQVDT
+2413 KAYERNKKLQIDT

-2439 LDKTTVDAV
+2439 LDKATVDAV

-2571 LYRELEVSRDELV
+2571 LYRELEASRDELV

-2590 TRSREEVKKLD
+2590 VRSREEVKKLD

-2620 KSLAY
+2620 KTLAY

-2643 GKYGAYPQNE
+2643 DKYGAYPQNE

-2662 KRDSRGLAV
+2662 KRDSRGLAI

-2678 IESDY
+2678 IESDF
-2683 ADEKTINTINN
+2683 ADENTINTIND
-2694 AMLDGAL
+2694 AILDGAL
-2701 SHEIKSNKSAQ
+2701 SHEIKSNRTAQ
-2712 KYAERS
+2712 KYAERA

-2739 FADDTPNRVAL
+2739 FADDTPNKVAL
-2750 AKALI
+2750 AKELI

-2810 NKEIEK
+2810 NKELEK

-2835 FKPLVLNRELM
+2835 FKPLVLNREIM
-2846 QRLVNATDEEEITE
+2846 QRLVNTTDEEEITE
-2860 LSSKIMADLALQE
+2860 LSTKIMADLALQE

-2888 MLTNPTTHIRN
+2888 MLTNSTTHIRN

-2915 VRVGLEKALN
+2915 VRAGLEKALN
-2925 KVSGG
+2925 KASGG

-2950 DWKKFNSLA
+2950 DWKKSNSLA

-2971 MQEKKIFRSKV
+2971 MQEKQIFRSKL
-2982 GKPIEKV
+2982 GKLTLEKA
-2989 RTFNSDLLE
+2989 RKFNSWALE
-2998 KEDLIFIKYAYTRA
+2998 AEDGIFIKYAYTRA

-3259 AISNYTSQFIPT
+3259 AISNYTSQFVPT

-3301 QNVQKKSPFWYSDLQ
+3301 QNVQKKSPFWYSGLQ
-3316 PIVDEWGREDKEG
+3316 PVVDEWGREDKEG
-3329 NVATRIL
+3329 NVITRIL

-3451 KFAKYAGEY
+3451 KFAKYAGKY

>member
-7 ERKKRLQRAQSIQA
+7 ERKRRLQRAQSIQA

-26 KASGDERKQRL
+26 KASGNERKQRL
-37 KEATEIQNKVLQEY
+37 QEATEIQNKVLQEH
-51 NANKQQQEQ
+51 NAKKLIKQQQEQ
-60 EQQNRLTTISDIAH
+60 EQRDNAKNALETAS
-74 KAAEMGRK
+74 KAAVLAGTK
-82 TADLSIDRNNRNE
+82 TLEAQSKENTI
-95 TLQSLAR
+95 QSLAR

-138 TVAKVQNSPAMRFA
+138 TVAKVQNSPEMRFA

-183 RKNADISFD
+183 RKNAETAFD
-192 KKAKNSVTKTSE
+192 LKAKQSVTKSTQDIKDMSIDE
-204 DFEEM
+204 
-209 LKEADKKMS
+209 LKS
-218 YNELHDKMY
+218 
-227 NFIPNSKE
+227 FIPNGKE

-251 IEVSANKKMYVF
+251 VELSANKKMYVF
-263 AVDKALKAGAEL
+263 AADKAIKAGAEL
-275 SDEQKEKYTEFM
+275 SDEQKEKYVKF
-287 KDIQP
+287 KDDENLDLLSAGKP
-292 TEITKSNEDSDSLLV
+292 KYGTFTSKMDNEYFKNLSLADKLDKV
-307 MPTAEKLKTTAEDID
+307 MRDTGDTATAVG
-322 EIFSGD
+322 S
-328 RAYDAQHSTVYKTAD
+328 AL
-343 SIVSGLMAGISSVG
+343 VSGATGLFTELVGYVGDGFDKVMEGINWAGDKLSNDLLG
-357 AGLMKAP
+357 FNTDFFKKNKEFWENAGSGEEWHKATED
-364 KMISDCLGADSNA
+364 MHNQAVANNMNLGMSREA
-377 IFEWMYD
+377 
-384 TAEEGEATP
+384 AEMLA
-393 REQSERANRSLK
+393 
-405 MSDEVASIVTS
+405 S
-416 LESAVGQAISQLGMA
+416 LEEAVGQAIPQVAMA
-431 IVSGGASEGVTY
+431 VATGG
-443 GSLMSNA
+443 
-450 TRQTS
+450 S
-455 SEITKTAL
+455 SEALYAAKSMANAKRAMNLTNAAAKGSKLARVGQSLKTIATDVAAQYKAWAKQPMFTTTLITELGSNYDDAVEQGADPKTAS
-463 GVANE
+463 AWA
-468 IKELVKNPMFQ
+468 IFASLV
-479 TTFWTEAQDSYFEA
+479 
-493 VDNGADKFTAMS
+493 
-505 QGFTT
+505 
-510 GLLNSFIEMGGIES
+510 NSAIEMGGGIEAGPS
-524 GETNFLKTAFEEGRE
+524 SVLREALEEGAE
-539 EIFQG
+539 EIYQG
-544 SVSGLMA
+544 TVSGLMKVA
-551 KASYAPDIQWV
+551 TVPDIPLV
-562 STDGSKAVFNL
+562 SIDGSNAAFNL
-573 KELALSFVGGAIGGA
+573 KELALSFVGGALGGA
-588 TAGGIATGSNKFTNF
+588 TGGGIGKLIDFSANP
-603 ITTAQQRKALGDA
+603 ITTAQKRKALGNA
-616 IRSDENTLAAYIDM
+616 MKSDENTLAAYIDM
-630 AYNSGDKKVISDAN
+630 GMKSGNDKIMSEATSIFNALDRGK
-644 YIVNTLNKGELDSVA
+644 LDSIA
-659 SVTLGKFFQKAS
+659 SVTLGKFAQKTER
-671 KAYQTSVINRIAN
+671 AYQLAVINKIAN

-699 RIYTAIG
+699 KIYTAIG

-714 YLSDTLAVDI
+714 YLSDTLATHI

-759 VSNNISNGVRDN
+759 VSSNISNGVRDN

-788 RAIDEGAIERVRDK
+788 REIDEGAIERVRNK

-815 SLDSYRK
+815 SLDSYLK
-822 DNGSYSA
+822 DDGSYSA
-829 DEIIAE
+829 DKIIAE

-846 KSENPVK
+846 KAENPVK

-863 ITENASTGMDVVNP
+863 ITGNASTGMDVVNP
-877 QNVVTVKDDSI
+877 QNVVTVKDNSI

-915 KLYSASAEYK
+915 KLYSASAGYK
-925 DNVKAAFISS
+925 DNVKAAFISG
-935 YNGGNVDTYIKQFQ
+935 YNGVDVDTYIKQFQ
-949 NVYGVFELTGKLSE
+949 NVYDVFELTGKLSE

-972 IEQALGKEAFNIARK
+972 IEQALGKEVFNVARK
-987 AGQQARHEREQAKMR
+987 AGQQARHEREQARMR
-1002 QNERQKASKE
+1002 QNERQKANRE
-1012 NNQGKNKTAQR
+1012 NDKGKNKTAQR
-1023 ESESVRMYSIN
+1023 ASETAKTGYALAKKYSIKYTTEN
-1034 QNFANKFDK
+1034 KPVVVIEDNILDGVSKNDWVKTVKNVISEKFSGGIPISGRLIKVNIKTRKEYTNSKNTIHYKERERQIYADKFKSANNLDEIVLASTNYVNEDLKHNRNDNFKEFARGDVLIRVGSNDYTANVIVGFTTSSEMVLYDV
-1043 WDKKSIGFAFNI
+1043 IGFKP
-1055 GTTSKI
+1055 TT
-1061 LQSIGIDEKAIY
+1061 
-1073 WDASKILKI
+1073 LKI
-1082 QKDHPQMT
+1082 KKVGAHTAQSQEVKSSRSATPTNNTIPQN
-1090 DSVIKQV
+1090 D
-1097 PNILENPVL
+1097 
-1106 IMESLTVP
+1106 TV
-1114 DRLTLFGEVYDA
+1114 
-1126 KNNAVLAV
+1126 
-1134 LELNPKDKNGR
+1134 
-1145 ALSIIKI
+1145 
-1152 ASAYGKDTN
+1152 
-1161 PQGLINKSKIL
+1161 
-1172 YTNKNRINRW
+1172 
-1182 LSVNRLQ
+1182 VN
-1189 LPLPSY
+1189 S
-1195 STDSKNSISENQNAV
+1195 N
-1210 KDIIRK
+1210 IRK
-1216 NYKNS
+1216 NYENS
-1221 DTTQRKKGTTRKM
+1221 DTTQRKKGVTIKKYKTTIRNSNGNGKI
-1234 YNLHRLN
+1234 
-1241 FGANTTMDI
+1241 GAFTDGKTQADI
-1250 QAKAAFAG
+1250 IEK
-1258 IVSEIAKEYNKR
+1258 IAKEYNKR
-1270 GINVDIIAEDG
+1270 GINVEIIDEAGEQ
-1281 APNGWYT
+1281 NGWYT
-1288 QRSNTITVNLS
+1288 PSSNTITVNLS
-1299 AQNPLE
+1299 AKNPLE
-1305 AFLHETGHAIKSY
+1305 AFLHETGHAIKAY

-1340 SISDLRR
+1340 SISELR
-1347 VKAEVFEQQSIPYT
+1347 KGYAELFEAHSRSYT
-1361 KEDIDEEIVSDAIGA
+1361 NEAIDEEIVSDAIAA
-1376 MARDKD
+1376 MARDKN
-1382 SVLKFYNALLK
+1382 SVLKFYNALIQ
-1393 NGTKESFAKKII
+1393 NGAEETLAQKII

-1464 LQVTETKGDTKYS
+1464 LQVTETEGDAKCS
-1477 IEYDVNNH
+1477 IKYDVNNR
-1485 PYVIIEEDIL
+1485 PYVVIEEDIL
-1495 KRVAR
+1495 KGVAR

-1547 RNKQIFADKM
+1547 RNKQIFANKM

-1665 NSNISENSGNDTR
+1665 NSNISKNSENDTK
-1678 KFSLKEPIEETEN
+1678 KFSLKQDIDNKYGSLYNEEKPLTVSKQTFRRIEAAMNERLARAFSGGAELPPDY
-1691 LIAVHNLNIENL
+1691 LIYLSDRLYKVKIHEYGTYSVIGKYN
-1703 EKSLELGG
+1703 SLEDYERKRG
-1711 LPIPSIAI
+1711 LKNVLSNYETGIQDNSDFERDWGTGRSNRKYIDNIANGRTAERNVEVDRRASIR
-1719 TKDKLGHIEFG
+1719 KSDENGSDRHSDKGNGDSNLSER
-1730 EVSLVFGKDTID
+1730 GKQ
-1742 PQINSANKIY
+1742 QINSK
-1752 SGDAYTPTFPRVEY
+1752 
-1766 KLSDSKLKEVAD
+1766 DS
-1778 YFNMSQSYLEDKINA
+1778 
-1793 SNIDYTVET
+1793 T
-1802 LSDIHE
+1802 
-1808 IREQYL
+1808 
-1814 RDNNITLSEEEKDA
+1814 
-1828 YFSRSISGKNNF
+1828 
-1840 QKFKNYIRDK
+1840 
-1850 IKPIYI
+1850 
-1856 KRGIYNGADPF
+1856 
-1867 TPSGNSKSFEALH
+1867 
-1880 YEYTLENLVKAMR
+1880 
-1893 RGEQTNGID
+1893 
-1902 SFSGAVTKQY
+1902 
-1912 NSVGELHKNE
+1912 
-1922 NRIVKIS
+1922 
-1929 DYERNK
+1929 
-1935 LIKSYQDKLSSII
+1935 
-1948 DSMLGD
+1948 
-1954 QNSILYYDNA
+1954 
-1964 EEVIIESVRNGL
+1964 
-1976 SLNSISKILSEYKY
+1976 
-1990 AYNITEQTAKDI
+1990 
-2002 KSLAEDVQ
+2002 
-2010 NLPTKY
+2010 
-2016 FESKPQ
+2016 
-2022 RAVYFREV
+2022 
-2030 KKALLPQDASDK
+2030 
-2042 IIQDLY
+2042 
-2048 DAGVEKV
+2048 
-2055 EKYEDDID
+2055 
-2063 RLNKLNSFDD
+2063 
-2073 VKFSLKEDTKKEWTP
+2073 
-2088 IKPTEKTQKVL
+2088 
-2099 DRLANNEYI
+2099 
-2108 PLDQIRML
+2108 
-2116 KEINE
+2116 
-2121 AYTKRGDFEPTIN
+2121 
-2134 INTPYRQ
+2134 
-2141 NLRLKIQ
+2141 
-2148 DDVEK
+2148 
-2153 LGSARLDENGKWV
+2153 
-2166 YDNPIRK
+2166 
-2173 EKRIDVVIGL
+2173 
-2183 PAVGK
+2183 
-2188 STVFADPLS
+2188 
-2197 NEHGS
+2197 
-2202 RIVDC
+2202 
-2207 DIIKEKLPEF
+2207 
-2217 NQGYGSDNVHQESK
+2217 
-2231 IINDKILQKAMYN
+2231 
-2244 GENIVLPI
+2244 
-2252 IGSEYN
+2252 
-2258 KLVKRLEEY
+2258 
-2267 KNLGYSVHLHLNEV
+2267 
-2281 PQNKALGRMLNRYFE
+2281 
-2296 QGRFLNPSLPYEYQN
+2296 
-2311 KPTEVFNRII
+2311 
-2321 AERGDLLDGY
+2321 
-2331 SHYSNDVRRGEE
+2331 
-2343 PIFIKG
+2343 
-2349 TERTRKA
+2349 
-2356 DVSGGNEENRRA
+2356 
-2368 ISENDRRGRRDVYDV
+2368 
-2383 NNATSEQP
+2383 
-2391 DDKKDPFRKYSLL
+2391 DPFRKYSLL
-2404 EDIDIKLAK
+2404 EDIDIRLAK
-2413 KAYERNKKLQVDT
+2413 KAYQRNKKLQVDT

-2439 LDKTTVDAV
+2439 LDKSTVDAV
-2448 ADKIAKRYYFGGDSK
+2448 ADKIAKRYYFGGDAK

-2486 AQIALYGYEVS
+2486 AQIALYSYEVA

-2522 SIYDVIY
+2522 SIYDIIA
-2529 ADLINEYANTAIIQA
+2529 ADLINEYSNTAIVQA
-2544 PQRLQEEHEKIAER
+2544 PQRLQEEHEKIAEK
-2558 YRKAEPDSEEKKS
+2558 YRNAEPDSAEKEALLEELKA
-2571 LYRELEVSRDELV
+2571 SRDELV

-2590 TRSREEVKKLD
+2590 VRSLEEVKKLD
-2601 SLLRKTQSYYKR
+2601 SLLKRTQAYYKR
-2613 KLDSKKA
+2613 KLDNKRASREA
-2620 KSLAY
+2620 KSLVY

-2643 GKYGAYPQNE
+2643 DKYGAYPQNPN
-2653 YSKVDAYVP
+2653 SKVDAYVP

-2678 IESDY
+2678 IESDF
-2683 ADEKTINTINN
+2683 ADENTINTIND
-2694 AMLDGAL
+2694 AILDGAL

-2712 KYAERS
+2712 EYAES
-2718 MEKGFDE
+2718 AMEEGFDK
-2725 ARVEFKKEIEKIKT
+2725 AYFEFKKEIEKIKT
-2739 FADDTPNRVAL
+2739 FADDTPNKVAL
-2750 AKALI
+2750 AKELI

-2792 ATGATGQALY
+2792 ATGSAGQALY

-2810 NKEIEK
+2810 NKELRSKWRDKRSTWAK
-2816 EWDKK
+2816 EDNPLVPR
-2821 WITNVRED
+2821 NVQ
-2829 IGKPKE
+2829 GYKTGYNE
-2835 FKPLVLNRELM
+2835 FKPLVLNKALM
-2846 QRLVNATDEEEITE
+2846 QRLVNVTDEEEITE
-2860 LSSKIMADLALQE
+2860 LSTKIMADLALQE
-2873 NSTLSDKIQAWRYMS
+2873 NSTLADKIQAWRYMS

-2899 IVGNGIFAILR
+2899 LVGNGIFAILR

-2925 KVSGG
+2925 KASGG

-2950 DWKKFNSLA
+2950 DWKKSNSLA

-2971 MQEKKIFRSKV
+2971 MQEKKIFKSKV

-2989 RTFNSDLLE
+2989 RKFNSGLLE
-2998 KEDLIFIKYAYTRA
+2998 AEDGIFIKYAYTRA

-3110 QIVFDG
+3110 QIVFEG
-3116 IKHQKTANQII
+3116 KKQKMTANQII

-3165 DKMEKIQEN
+3165 DKMKKIQEN
-3174 SINLFG
+3174 SINIFG

-3203 GIGNFQFDGSL
+3203 GIGNFEFDGSL

-3259 AISNYTSQFIPT
+3259 AISNYASQFIPT

-3301 QNVQKKSPFWYSDLQ
+3301 QNVQKKSPFWYSSLQ
-3316 PIVDEWGREDKEG
+3316 PVVDEWGREDKEG
-3329 NVATRIL
+3329 NVITRIL

-3376 SFTMYVEYFDGEKH
+3376 SFTMYVEYFDGEKYE
-3390 KSVKDEENYKNGKR
+3390 SVKDKENYKNGKR
-3404 ELSGDEYTTAALSQG
+3404 EMSGDEYTTAALAQG
-3419 QTQHDLIAELKGNS
+3419 QTQHDLIAELKENS

-3451 KFAKYAGEY
+3451 KFAKYAGKY

-3472 KWCRELNEQRSSLTG
+3472 KWCRELNNNRASLTG